1 MTLWDP
7 YKVRR
12 MIDETWGDDF
22 GMNWDDNELDMYE
35 EEGKFVIKLKA
46 PGFDDKNVDITIDAN
61 SVTIMGKAEKEE
73 EEEDKKRKYYKK
85 ELVTK
90 SFTRTVNLPRRVIAE
105 NAKANFKSGILV
117 IELPKSEDEM
127 PKKIN
132 IKADSK

>member
-1 MTLWDP
+1 MSANYLLIIFYAMRMTLWDP

-73 EEEDKKRKYYKK
+73 EEEDKKRISYKIFYK
-85 ELVTK
+85 NRK
-90 SFTRTVNLPRRVIAE
+90 PA
-105 NAKANFKSGILV
+105 
-117 IELPKSEDEM
+117 
-127 PKKIN
+127 
-132 IKADSK
+132 